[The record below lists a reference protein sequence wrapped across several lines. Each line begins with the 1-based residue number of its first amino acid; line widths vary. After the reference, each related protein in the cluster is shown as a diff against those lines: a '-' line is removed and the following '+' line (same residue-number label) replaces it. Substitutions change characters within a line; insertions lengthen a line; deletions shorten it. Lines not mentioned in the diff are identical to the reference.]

1 MCVHTLI
8 GLISHKNDKRKPN
21 FDPDII
27 LLLYVS
33 QNTHKARDVVFYS
46 FMFPRQKSTFRNA
59 HTVSFRSSCSYI
71 YMRACAWSIF
81 ANMAEHYL
89 HDNRTHIRIASKG
102 LKDYLCSLLYVCL
115 PLLFFFLSFL
125 VQSKSFV
132 LFFISLIDGRKKAVC
147 VDGCHVNDYYIIKKS
162 RLQNEIFSSAS
173 WTTFT

>member
-71 YMRACAWSIF
+71 YACVRLKHFRKYGRALF
-81 ANMAEHYL
+81 ARQPYTYMNCFK
-89 HDNRTHIRIASKG
+89 RTKG
-102 LKDYLCSLLYVCL
+102 LLVFASLC
-115 PLLFFFLSFL
+115 LFTAVVFFLSFL